1 MTVSIGSVVL
11 DDSLQIPDFF
21 SQTSVAGN
29 IRPTIGGVVTQRLAM
44 SGGMKFTLT
53 SAQGNAGLLGHFTG
67 AQIASLMAIRDAGDP
82 VTFVHPLGTW
92 SVLIPLDGI
101 RVDKLFDF
109 QYPESAAAWFSG
121 TITLITVS

>member
-11 DDSLQIPDFF
+11 DNNLQIPDFF

-29 IRPTIGGVVTQRLAM
+29 IRPTIGGIVTQRLEMA
-44 SGGMKFTLT
+44 GGKKFTLT
-53 SAQGNAGLLGHFTG
+53 AAQSTNGLLGHFTG
-67 AQIASLMAIRDAGDP
+67 AQIVALMAIRDAGDP
-82 VTFVHPLGTW
+82 VTFTHPMGVW

>member
-29 IRPTIGGVVTQRLAM
+29 IRPTIGGVVAQRLEMA
-44 SGGMKFTLT
+44 GGKKFTLT
-53 SAQGNAGLLGHFTG
+53 AAQGNAGLLGHFTG

-82 VTFVHPLGTW
+82 VTFVHSLGTW